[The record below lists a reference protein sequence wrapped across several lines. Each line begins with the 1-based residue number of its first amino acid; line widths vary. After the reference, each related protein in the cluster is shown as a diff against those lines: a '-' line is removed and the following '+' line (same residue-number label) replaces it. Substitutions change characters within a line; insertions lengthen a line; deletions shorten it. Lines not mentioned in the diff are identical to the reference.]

1 MQTSWSYQAT
11 LHTNDIY
18 RKGQKLTVAYTWV
31 VFIASKYYYVLL
43 IHDFDE
49 PPGRLISSRW
59 QRTHILSCVKR
70 FTCIILYV
78 DLGIKIDVWILVL
91 LNLC

>member
-1 MQTSWSYQAT
+1 MQTSWSYQAM

-31 VFIASKYYYVLL
+31 VFIASKYYYLLL

-49 PPGRLISSRW
+49 PAGRSISSRW
-59 QRTHILSCVKR
+59 QRRRI
-70 FTCIILYV
+70 F
-78 DLGIKIDVWILVL
+78 
-91 LNLC
+91 

>member
-31 VFIASKYYYVLL
+31 VVIASKYYYLLL
-43 IHDFDE
+43 IHDSDE
-49 PPGRLISSRW
+49 SAG
-59 QRTHILSCVKR
+59 
-70 FTCIILYV
+70 
-78 DLGIKIDVWILVL
+78 DG
-91 LNLC
+91 